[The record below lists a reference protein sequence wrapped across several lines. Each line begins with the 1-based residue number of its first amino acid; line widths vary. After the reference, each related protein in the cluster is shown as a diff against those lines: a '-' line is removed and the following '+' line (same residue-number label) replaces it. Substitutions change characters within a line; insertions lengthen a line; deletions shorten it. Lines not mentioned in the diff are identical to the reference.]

1 MKTLANA
8 FHAAVLA
15 AVVAAPALAGD
26 DTSDA
31 VDLDAAFAG
40 SAPVM
45 ETLDTS
51 AMEETRGR
59 LPLLAV
65 PLAIAGVDIGL
76 AALYWGVYVPH
87 YSGGGTCTGCSN
99 AIQVH

>member
-8 FHAAVLA
+8 CQAAVLA
-15 AVVAAPALAGD
+15 AVVAAPALAGED
-26 DTSDA
+26 ASDA

-45 ETLDTS
+45 ESLDTS

-87 YSGGGTCTGCSN
+87 YSGGGACTGCSN